1 MYRYMI
7 IETKNK
13 KIDSWSFVIDFLADL
28 IHINDIETTNTH
40 LIVYYDSIP
49 EALLKDIIYNI
60 IAETYVDL
68 RLYESHTFDD
78 IQSRNSHINYVKTQ
92 LSLISMNSHTY
103 LNNFHLLKH
112 HLEHHFN
119 IEFQYFFG
127 KYTRNSE
134 MIQTV
139 KTFLEHN
146 QNINQTA
153 KELYIH
159 RNTLLQR
166 LEKFHQVTGFDVKKF
181 QDAFIIYQLI

>member
-13 KIDSWSFVIDFLADL
+13 PIDSWSIVTDFLSDL
-28 IHINDIETTNTH
+28 IYISGIETTLTQ
-40 LIVYYDSIP
+40 LIVFYDSMP
-49 EALLKDIIYNI
+49 EVPLKEMVYNI
-60 IAETYVDL
+60 IAETYIDL

-78 IQSRNSHINYVKTQ
+78 IQSRNTHLNYIKKQ
-92 LSLISMNSHTY
+92 LEFIPTNSYTY
-103 LNNFHLLKH
+103 LNNFHLLRY
-112 HLEHHFN
+112 HLEHHLH
-119 IEFQYFFG
+119 IEPQYFLG
-127 KYTRNSE
+127 KYTLNSE
-134 MIQTV
+134 MIQTI

-166 LEKFHQVTGFDVKKF
+166 LDKFYQVTGFDVKKF
-181 QDAFIIYQLI
+181 QDAFIVYQLI